1 VRKGVACILAS
12 AFGFALMG
20 ALVRLSDSFGEPLPT
35 VQKALFRNLV
45 AVIAAGIAF
54 ARSGGWG
61 NPELRPTLGKKGKC
75 DLLLRC
81 VFGTCGVFANFYAV
95 SHIPLGDAMALNKT
109 APVFALMASW
119 VLLGERVSV
128 KQAFCFAGAFA
139 GAILVVKPGVT
150 VFSAASLVGLAGGFC
165 AGTAYA
171 YLHKLGRS
179 GVSGSYIVL
188 MFSAF
193 SSLACVPF
201 VLFSPCAMTTAQIV
215 ILCGAGLAAALGQFG
230 ITWAYRFAE
239 PRQVAIF
246 DYSGVVFAAVFGF
259 AVFDQVPDLLSFAGF
274 ALIAASGAVVRACR
288 R

>member
-1 VRKGVACILAS
+1 MRKGVACILVS

-35 VQKALFRNLV
+35 VQKALFRNLI
-45 AVIAAGIAF
+45 AVVAAGIAF
-54 ARSGGWG
+54 AGSGGRS
-61 NPELRPTLGKKGKC
+61 NPELRLPLGRKEKC

-109 APVFALMASW
+109 APVFALLASW
-119 VLLGERVSV
+119 VLLREKVSV
-128 KQAFCFAGAFA
+128 KQAVCFAGAFA
-139 GAILVVKPGVT
+139 GAVLVVKPGAM
-150 VFSAASLVGLAGGFC
+150 VFSSASLVGLAGGFC

-188 MFSAF
+188 VFSAF

-201 VLFSPCAMTTAQIV
+201 VLLSPCAMTAAQTV

-230 ITWAYRFAE
+230 VTWAYRFAE
-239 PRQVAIF
+239 PRQVAAY
-246 DYSGVVFAAVFGF
+246 DYSGVLFSALFGIVMF
-259 AVFDQVPDLLSFAGF
+259 SQVPDWISCAGF
-274 ALIAASGAVVRACR
+274 VLVAVSGIVLR
-288 R
+288 RR

>member
-1 VRKGVACILAS
+1 VKKGIVCILIS

-45 AVIAAGIAF
+45 AFVAAGLAF
-54 ARSGGWG
+54 ARAGGRR
-61 NPELRPTLGKKGKC
+61 NPELRLPSGKREKC

-95 SHIPLGDAMALNKT
+95 GHIPLGDAMALNKT
-109 APVFALMASW
+109 APVFAMLASW
-119 VLLGERVSV
+119 VLLDERISA
-128 KQAFCFAGAFA
+128 KQAICFAGAFV
-139 GAILVVKPGVT
+139 GAMLVVKPGAT
-150 VFSAASLVGLAGGFC
+150 VFSGASLVGLFGGFC

-179 GVSGSYIVL
+179 GVGGSYIVL
-188 MFSAF
+188 VFSAF

-201 VLFSPCAMTTAQIV
+201 VLHSPCAMTPAQTAM
-215 ILCGAGLAAALGQFG
+215 LCGAGLAAAVGQFG

-239 PRQVAIF
+239 PRQVAAY
-246 DYSGVVFAAVFGF
+246 DYAGVLFAAMFGF
-259 AVFDQVPDLLSFAGF
+259 ALFGQVPDMFSCAGF
-274 ALIAASGAVVRACR
+274 ALVAVSGIVLR
-288 R
+288 RR